1 MARSQAT
8 RQGRSKADQTRRRR
22 RDPVLTQLA
31 ATGARRDTRNSFM
44 ANIILQD
51 LDKRRIP
58 FFGDIPLRSA
68 MIAWNRLDE
77 TQGKPGAVMIIPWPD
92 EKGYCD
98 LFELTMTCGACMSYW
113 QSIPKHKVLMQ
124 LFIEAWYI
132 VCRDGV
138 SPKDMHE
145 ALIVIPEYRD
155 TWNGETLF
163 KF

>member
-1 MARSQAT
+1 MSNI
-8 RQGRSKADQTRRRR
+8 KNAD
-22 RDPVLTQLA
+22 
-31 ATGARRDTRNSFM
+31 
-44 ANIILQD
+44 ILEA
-51 LDKRRIP
+51 LDKCRIRVP

-77 TQGKPGAVMIIPWPD
+77 TQGTPGAVMIIPWPD
-92 EKGYCD
+92 SKGYCD
-98 LFELTMTCGACMSYW
+98 FFKLTMTCGACMSDW
-113 QSIPKHKVLMQ
+113 RNIPKHKALLQ

-145 ALIVIPEYRD
+145 ALMVIPEYRD